1 MDMNLLRAA
10 ASQGFDQLTS
20 LGKTSQ
26 DEDLELY
33 STLKEEDFSKLVKQY
48 GNDEVMK
55 YIKTMEARR
64 LKNAYRPK
72 TAN

>member
-20 LGKTSQ
+20 LNKKNV

-33 STLKEEDFSKLVKQY
+33 GTLTEKDFSNLVRQY
-48 GNDEVMK
+48 GNDDVMK

-64 LKNAYRPK
+64 LKNA
-72 TAN
+72 T